1 MPDPKKKSTSRDMP
15 LPATSDNE
23 LRASFEKYNPGHLSR
38 RTTSTSPGNLQSG
51 RMNPVYPE
59 FALPAGRAVAATKY
73 VLKKSAASAPSRIA
87 AKVATYK
94 NLRNAAGASEAYG
107 YISGN

>member
-15 LPATSDNE
+15 LPATKDNE
-23 LRASFEKYNPGHLSR
+23 LRASFEKYNPGYSSR
-38 RTTSTSPGNLQSG
+38 RATSTSPGNLQSG
-51 RMNPVYPE
+51 RMKPVYPE

-73 VLKKSAASAPSRIA
+73 VLKKSAASVPSRI

-94 NLRNAAGASEAYG
+94 NLRNAAGASEVYG
-107 YISGN
+107 YMRGN